1 MSTQGQ
7 PPIQKHLCRPT
18 TKASARR
25 SDNRLMTNI
34 NSQKGDIVNPTGDPA
49 GKDDIV
55 SSTLVLPV
63 GRPIQLD
70 LRAQDAILR
79 TRPYAQ
85 LLEQALAR
93 VAARAAGDERVSHPL
108 LAPRA
113 LRTAEVVV
121 ITSDRGLAGGFNSN
135 IARRAQRFITE
146 NAERYERIL
155 LSTIGRKGRD
165 FFRARKIEVRKDYTG
180 IHSDLRYEKAEQI
193 AEEFAA
199 RFLAGEVDAV
209 FLAYNEFKSAISQ
222 KPVVVQLLPIATPAA
237 CEAAAA
243 IDFKYE
249 PRREDLLER
258 LLPRHVAMQV
268 WRALLESA
276 ASEHGARM
284 SAMESATK
292 NAEEMIGMLTLQ
304 YNRARQAYVTK
315 ELMEIVSGAEALK

>member
-1 MSTQGQ
+1 MPSLRDFRNRIGSVKSTRQ
-7 PPIQKHLCRPT
+7 I
-18 TKASARR
+18 TKAMKMVSAAKLR
-25 SDNRLMTNI
+25 
-34 NSQKGDIVNPTGDPA
+34 
-49 GKDDIV
+49 
-55 SSTLVLPV
+55 
-63 GRPIQLD
+63 
-70 LRAQDAILR
+70 RAQDAVLK

-85 LLEQALAR
+85 LLEQTVAR
-93 VAARAAGDERVSHPL
+93 VAARTSEEGKAAAREFMSSELGVHPL
-108 LAPRA
+108 LAPRQE
-113 LRTAEVVV
+113 RVVEVIV

-135 IARRAQRFITE
+135 ICRRAQRFHTE
-146 NAERYERIL
+146 GSDRYERIQ

-165 FFRARKIEVRKDYTG
+165 YFRARKVEIRKDFTG
-180 IHSDLRYEKAEQI
+180 VHNDLRYEKAETI
-193 AEEFAA
+193 ADEYSRA
-199 RFLAGEVDAV
+199 FLAGEVDAV

-222 KPVVVQLLPIATPAA
+222 KPVVVQLLPIETAPAGQA
-237 CEAAAA
+237 VASG

-249 PRREDLLER
+249 PSREELLHK

-292 NAEEMIGMLTLQ
+292 NAEEMIAALTLQ